1 MWSRRQFTL
10 SALSAWGLSAT
21 VARAQMRVEIEGV
34 GATQLPIALSFFRG
48 ETDRVASP
56 AVIVRSNLERSGLF
70 RGVVPPRDVDE
81 RSPAPS
87 DELKSRGADHWLAG
101 SMVRLADGTWD
112 VRYRLWDVVGQREV
126 FSRAAVVP
134 AADLR
139 LLCHRI
145 SDEVFESITGI
156 KGVFSTR
163 IAFVTRNASNYALQ
177 IADADG
183 EEARVALN
191 SREPIIS
198 PAWSPNGRELA
209 YVSFETQKAVV
220 WVQEIAS
227 GKRTKLADFRGTN
240 SAPAWSPDGA
250 TLAMALS
257 RDGQTQVY
265 AMSRSGGN
273 LRRLTQSSGIDTEPV
288 FSPDGRFIYFVS
300 DRGGGPQ
307 IYRMSAEGGSA
318 DRVTFNGAYNISPSI
333 SPDGKSMVFVSR
345 QGGYRIALQ
354 DLASGT
360 VSWISENSD
369 DESPSFAPNGRM
381 VLFASRAGGRSV
393 LMTSSLDGKVKSR
406 LLSAA
411 GDLRE
416 PAWGPFG
423 R

>member
-1 MWSRRQFTL
+1 M
-10 SALSAWGLSAT
+10 AH
-21 VARAQMRVEIEGV
+21 AQMRVEIEGV

-48 ETDRVASP
+48 ETDRLPSP

-70 RGVVPPRDVDE
+70 RGVIPPRDVDE
-81 RSPAPS
+81 RSPAPA
-87 DELKSRGADHWLAG
+87 DELKSRGADHWLSG
-101 SMVRLADGTWD
+101 SMFRLADGTWD
-112 VRYRLWDVVGQREV
+112 VRYRLWDVVGQRDV
-126 FSRAAVVP
+126 FTRAAVVS
-134 AADLR
+134 ASDLR

-145 SDEVFESITGI
+145 SDEVFEAITGV
-156 KGVFSTR
+156 KGAFATR
-163 IAFVTRNASNYALQ
+163 IAYVTRSASNYALQ
-177 IADADG
+177 VADSDG
-183 EEARVALN
+183 EDARVALN

-220 WVQEIAS
+220 WVQEITS

-240 SAPAWSPDGA
+240 SAPTWSPDGNS
-250 TLAMALS
+250 LAMALS
-257 RDGQTQVY
+257 REGQTQLYV
-265 AMSRSGGN
+265 MSRSGGAA
-273 LRRLTQSSGIDTEPV
+273 RRLTQSSGIDTEPV
-288 FSPDGRFIYFVS
+288 YSPDGRHLYFVS
-300 DRGGGPQ
+300 DRGGSPQ
-307 IYRMSAEGGSA
+307 IYRMPAEGGA
-318 DRVTFNGAYNISPSI
+318 AERITFNGSYNISPAI

-381 VLFASRAGGRSV
+381 VLFASRTGTRSV

-406 LLSAA
+406 LQSAS

-416 PAWGPFG
+416 PAWGPSG

>member
-1 MWSRRQFTL
+1 
-10 SALSAWGLSAT
+10 
-21 VARAQMRVEIEGV
+21 MRVEIEGV
-34 GATQLPIALSFFRG
+34 GATQLPIALSLFKG
-48 ETDRVASP
+48 ESDRVASP
-56 AVIVRSNLERSGLF
+56 GVIVRSDLERSGLF

-81 RSPAPS
+81 RSAAPTE
-87 DELKSRGADHWLAG
+87 DLKARGADHWLSG

-112 VRYRLWDVVGQREV
+112 VRYRLWDVVGQKES
-126 FSRAAVVP
+126 FSRAAVVS
-134 AADLR
+134 AVDLR

-145 SDEVFESITGI
+145 ADEVFEAITGI
-156 KGVFSTR
+156 KGAFATR
-163 IAFVTRNASNYALQ
+163 IAFVTRSGSSYALQ

-183 EEARVALN
+183 EDARVALN

-220 WVQEIAS
+220 WVQDIVS
-227 GKRTKLADFRGTN
+227 GRRTKLADFRGTN
-240 SAPAWSPDGA
+240 SAPAWSPDGN

-265 AMSRSGGN
+265 AMARSGGSP
-273 LRRLTQSSGIDTEPV
+273 RRLTQSSGIDTEPV
-288 FSPDGRFIYFVS
+288 FSPDGRHLFFVS

-307 IYRMSAEGGSA
+307 IYRMNAEGGA
-318 DRVTFNGAYNISPSI
+318 AERVTFQGSYNISPSI

-354 DLASGT
+354 DLASGA

-381 VLFASRAGGRSV
+381 VLFASRAGARSV
-393 LMTSSLDGKVKSR
+393 LMTSSLDGKVKTR